1 MDVLKSLK
9 SGDHIA
15 FEEVYE
21 KYYKKVFRFYLKRV
35 SIHDTARDL
44 TQQCFIRL
52 WNARHTLST
61 THPLDKQ
68 LFIIAYHTFLNHL
81 KKAGKEAGF
90 RKTFTSENGKEQAT
104 QEDSILFEQKD
115 RISEAINTLPPVKKK
130 ILELKLLEGYSNK
143 EIAHILSI
151 SSKTVENHVT
161 KAVHKLK
168 ERFPQSL
175 TILLV
180 YILTR

>member
-1 MDVLKSLK
+1 MDVLKALK

-21 KYYKKVFRFYLKRV
+21 TYSKKIFRFYLKRV
-35 SIHDTARDL
+35 SIHDTAKDL

-52 WNARHTLST
+52 WNSRHTLSMA
-61 THPLDKQ
+61 HSIDKQ
-68 LFIIAYHTFLNHL
+68 IFIIAYHTFLNHL

-90 RKTFTSENGKEQAT
+90 KKTFIGENDKEQAT
-104 QEDSILFEQKD
+104 QEQSISFEQKD

-143 EIAHILSI
+143 EIARILSI

-175 TILLV
+175 TILLL

>member
-1 MDVLKSLK
+1 MDLLKALK
-9 SGDHIA
+9 NGDHLA
-15 FEEVYE
+15 FEEVFE
-21 KYYKKVFRFYLKRV
+21 TYYTKVFRFYFKRV
-35 SIHDTARDL
+35 AIHDTAKDL

-61 THPLDKQ
+61 SHSIDKQ

-81 KKAGKEAGF
+81 KKAGREAGF
-90 RKTFTSENGKEQAT
+90 KKTLAGENNKEQST
-104 QEDSILFEQKD
+104 QEQSISFEQKD
-115 RISEAINTLPPVKKK
+115 RISEAINTLPPVKKR

-143 EIAHILSI
+143 EIARILSI

-168 ERFPQSL
+168 YRRQ
-175 TILLV
+175 
-180 YILTR
+180 